1 MCVNGYVAR
10 KFHNLCFVWFY
21 GFEGILIGLECFG
34 PRISGR
40 CYGLVISNMKGVYGN
55 MIENL
60 GINS

>member
-1 MCVNGYVAR
+1 VAR
-10 KFHNLCFVWFY
+10 KFCNLYFVWVD
-21 GFEGILIGLECFG
+21 GFEGIFIWLECFG